1 MTESVPPAP
10 GLLTALR
17 RLSATL
23 LETVQVRL
31 ALLGNELEFEKLRL
45 SRSLMAGALAL
56 LFVSA
61 GLVTFSL
68 FIVLVLG
75 DAYRAWALGALTLV
89 YLCAALLLWRR
100 ACDGMKQAG
109 GPFATSLA
117 ELTRDRDALRNPDRG
132 SDLSGPAG

>member
-1 MTESVPPAP
+1 MTEPDPPAP

-31 ALLGNELEFEKLRL
+31 ALLGNELEFEKMRV
-45 SRSLMAGALAL
+45 SRSVMAGALAL

-68 FIVLVLG
+68 FIVLALG
-75 DAYRAWALGALTLV
+75 EAYRVWALGALTLI

-100 ACDGMKQAG
+100 ACAAMKQAG
-109 GPFATSLA
+109 GPFAASLA
-117 ELTRDRDALRNPDRG
+117 ELTRDRDALRHPDRG
-132 SDLSGPAG
+132 ADRSDRKG